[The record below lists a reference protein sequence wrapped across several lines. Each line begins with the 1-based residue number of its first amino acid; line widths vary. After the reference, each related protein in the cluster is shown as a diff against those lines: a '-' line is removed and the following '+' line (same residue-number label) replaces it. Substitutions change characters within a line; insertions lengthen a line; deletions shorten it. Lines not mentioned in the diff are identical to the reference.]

1 MVFVLRKDE
10 VEERRELYMQLL
22 SFVCVPRNEN
32 DGGMEAGETCV
43 GHKGLIALG
52 IYKKACEADHLDPLY
67 FMKLK
72 QRKMQVSEMTKD
84 CRNVNKW
91 R

>member
-1 MVFVLRKDE
+1 LFAYQE
-10 VEERRELYMQLL
+10 
-22 SFVCVPRNEN
+22 NEN
-32 DGGMEAGETCV
+32 AGGIEAGETCV
-43 GHKGLIALG
+43 WLKESITLG
-52 IYKKACEADHLDPLY
+52 IYKKACETDHLDPLY

-84 CRNVNKW
+84 CRNVNKC

>member
-1 MVFVLRKDE
+1 MKLKNGGNYICSCYLLFVYQE
-10 VEERRELYMQLL
+10 
-22 SFVCVPRNEN
+22 NEN
-32 DGGMEAGETCV
+32 DGGMEAGKTCV
-43 GHKGLIALG
+43 GHKGSIALG
-52 IYKKACEADHLDPLY
+52 IYKKACEANHLDPLY